1 MPKFKAFD
9 KKSKYIYKEVPDFKT
24 VREMIE
30 YGHIKGGD
38 NKQYV
43 YLETRTKERVKS
55 FNEVWHDTVGLGQYL
70 FKNGLEGKK
79 VAILS
84 ENSYYWIACFY
95 ALMTGR
101 YVTIP
106 LDAKLTDADLVGI
119 MVKSKCDAIFYSD
132 DFAGTIEKMKADENV
147 KITNYIKIS
156 DFYSLIEEGHEDLK
170 NGNKSYLE
178 N

>member
-1 MPKFKAFD
+1 MAN
-9 KKSKYIYKEVPDFKT
+9 KKDKYIFMDVPDFKT

-38 NKQYV
+38 KKQYV

-84 ENSYYWIACFY
+84 ENSYYWIACYF
-95 ALMTGR
+95 AVITGNMT
-101 YVTIP
+101 VIP
-106 LDAKLTDADLVGI
+106 MDPKLPDEDLTDVIVRSESVGI
-119 MVKSKCDAIFYSD
+119 AFLYKGCF
-132 DFAGTIEKMKADENV
+132 FN
-147 KITNYIKIS
+147 
-156 DFYSLIEEGHEDLK
+156 SL
-170 NGNKSYLE
+170 
-178 N
+178 